1 MGTTCSIM
9 KVFSILALVPLSYA
23 SQLPYGHP
31 PAYPPIEPA
40 YAHPEPAYAHPEPA
54 YGHPAPAYGPP
65 APGYGYAPAYPA
77 PHYEHP
83 KHNCSVQDVIEPAE
97 VCTPAFETVCSPI
110 ELVIKKIVDKEQCY
124 PVTRTVCTESIEEI
138 ANEICTYSYQQRAEA
153 TTAKIVEVTFDTP
166 CKVQMVTVCQP
177 APKGY
182 GHGHG
187 GYGHGYGHNYC
198 QEVAQETCYNV
209 PVLTVVEPA
218 VEVAYPEPIKT
229 CVNKPI
235 SLVRIACEDLT
246 AEKCITV
253 PEVEEA
259 TEVSEKCITQ
269 LAAPACQDIE
279 LTLPKQVCVELV
291 YGHAEDTHKHE
302 PAPAYA
308 PAPHH
313 A

>member
-1 MGTTCSIM
+1 M
-9 KVFSILALVPLSYA
+9 KVFAILAVVPLSLA
-23 SQLPYGHP
+23 SKLPYGHP

-40 YAHPEPAYAHPEPA
+40 YAHPPPPPA
-54 YGHPAPAYGPP
+54 YGHPAPAYGHHVP
-65 APGYGYAPAYPA
+65 APAYGYAPAPAYPV

-83 KHNCSVQDVIEPAE
+83 KHNCSVHDVIEPAE
-97 VCTPAFETVCSPI
+97 VCTPAFETVCNPI
-110 ELVIKKIVDKEQCY
+110 ELAIKKIVDKEQCY

-138 ANEICTYSYQQRAEA
+138 DNEICTYSYQQRVEG
-153 TTAKIVEVTFDTP
+153 TNAKTVEVTFAKE

-182 GHGHG
+182 GHA
-187 GYGHGYGHNYC
+187 GYGYGHNYC

-209 PVLTVVEPA
+209 PVVTVVEPA

-235 SLVRIACEDLT
+235 SLVRISCEDLT

-259 TEVSEKCITQ
+259 TEASEKCITQ
-269 LAAPACQDIE
+269 LAAPACQDVE

-302 PAPAYA
+302 PVYAPEPSYA
-308 PAPHH
+308 PAT
-313 A
+313 